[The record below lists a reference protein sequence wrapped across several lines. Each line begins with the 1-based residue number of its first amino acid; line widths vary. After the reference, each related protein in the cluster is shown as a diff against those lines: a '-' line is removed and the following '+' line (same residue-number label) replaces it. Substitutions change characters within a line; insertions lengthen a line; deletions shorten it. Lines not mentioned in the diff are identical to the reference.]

1 MRLLRHKEHV
11 NSKGNMTCVKR
22 GMIRAL
28 AAMMFC
34 LILSI
39 GTVCYA
45 DEVAATVTVASAKIR
60 ASADPNSQQLGSAKQ
75 GGTVSIIGQ
84 TTGTDGK
91 TWYQVFVDANT
102 KGFIRADLV
111 NVTGS
116 GTISTISSD
125 AAASATTTTT
135 TTTTTTASAT
145 DTQVSAVDKKS
156 GTIQTN
162 NVRIRK
168 GASTT
173 ADVVATANR
182 GMVVTVTGEAAGDDG
197 KTWYQISFTYN
208 SKEITGF
215 IRSDLVTF
223 DALPADTAQSTITGS
238 TETTEEPATE
248 TTATEE
254 PTEPVT
260 EEQPQEDQSTT
271 SSDDAQDIILM
282 NVDDVPYI
290 MPEFTPIILK
300 WEGQDI
306 NAYKN
311 GDFYLF
317 YAQKQNGEEGW
328 YVFDSV
334 NSVYQR
340 YVYSSAGATIPE
352 ESALSGNMLPIIIL
366 VVIIVI
372 LLLAIV
378 LMFMKLREYTSEYEE
393 YDEEED
399 EGEEEYGEEE
409 YGEEE
414 EIEEE
419 ESEPYEEP
427 ARRPAQEVRRQPVQQ
442 RPQQEQPQPRR
453 QNPREGQ
460 QPVRR
465 PEGQQPVRRQE
476 GEQPARAQQQP
487 VRRPEAQQQPVRR
500 TQQGHPVRRQD
511 GEAPVRRQT
520 AAQSEEG
527 RTVSRQPQG
536 NGTRRP
542 AQSRPSQ
549 PQRSVQRSQ
558 PQGRRAK
565 NFLEAE
571 DDDMD
576 FIDI

>member
-11 NSKGNMTCVKR
+11 NSKGNMTGVKR

-125 AAASATTTTT
+125 AAASATTSTT

-145 DTQVSAVDKKS
+145 ETQVSAVDKKS
-156 GTIQTN
+156 GTVQTN

-248 TTATEE
+248 TTAVEETTEQ
-254 PTEPVT
+254 VT
-260 EEQPQEDQSTT
+260 EEQPQEEQSTT
-271 SSDDAQDIILM
+271 SSDDTQDIILM

-340 YVYSSAGATIPE
+340 YVYSSAGATVPE

-393 YDEEED
+393 YDDEE
-399 EGEEEYGEEE
+399 EGEEEYGED
-409 YGEEE
+409 E

-419 ESEPYEEP
+419 EEETEPYEEP
-427 ARRPAQEVRRQPVQQ
+427 ARRPAQEPRKQPVQQ
-442 RPQQEQPQPRR
+442 RPQQAQPQPRR
-453 QNPREGQ
+453 QNPREVQ

-476 GEQPARAQQQP
+476 GEPPARAQQQP
-487 VRRPEAQQQPVRR
+487 VRRQEAQQPVRR

-511 GEAPVRRQT
+511 GEVPVRRQA

-542 AQSRPSQ
+542 AQSRPYQ
-549 PQRSVQRSQ
+549 PQRTVQHSQ
-558 PQGRRAK
+558 PQGRKAK
-565 NFLEAE
+565 NFLEAD

>member
-1 MRLLRHKEHV
+1 
-11 NSKGNMTCVKR
+11 MTGVKR

-60 ASADPNSQQLGSAKQ
+60 ASADPDSQQLGSAKQ

-125 AAASATTTTT
+125 AAASTTT

-145 DTQVSAVDKKS
+145 ETQVSAVDKKS
-156 GTIQTN
+156 GTVQTN

-223 DALPADTAQSTITGS
+223 DALPTDTAQSTITGS

-254 PTEPVT
+254 TTEPVT
-260 EEQPQEDQSTT
+260 EEQPQEEQSTT
-271 SSDDAQDIILM
+271 SSDDTQDIILM

-340 YVYSSAGATIPE
+340 YVYSSAGATVPE

-372 LLLAIV
+372 LLLAII

-393 YDEEED
+393 YDDEEEG
-399 EGEEEYGEEE
+399 EEEEYGED
-409 YGEEE
+409 E
-414 EIEEE
+414 EIEEEEE

-427 ARRPAQEVRRQPVQQ
+427 ARRPAQEPRKQPVQQ
-442 RPQQEQPQPRR
+442 RPQQAQPQPRR
-453 QNPREGQ
+453 QNPREVQQ

-465 PEGQQPVRRQE
+465 QEGQQPVRRSE

-487 VRRPEAQQQPVRR
+487 VRRQETQQPVRR

-511 GEAPVRRQT
+511 GEVPVRRQ
-520 AAQSEEG
+520 AATQSEEG

-536 NGTRRP
+536 NGTRHP
-542 AQSRPSQ
+542 AQSRPYQSQ
-549 PQRSVQRSQ
+549 RKVQQSQ
-558 PQGRRAK
+558 PQGRKAK
-565 NFLEAE
+565 NFLEAD

>member
-11 NSKGNMTCVKR
+11 NSKGNMTGVKR

-60 ASADPNSQQLGSAKQ
+60 ASADPDSQQLGSAKQ

-125 AAASATTTTT
+125 AASTTT

-145 DTQVSAVDKKS
+145 ETQVSAVDKKS
-156 GTIQTN
+156 GTVQTN

-223 DALPADTAQSTITGS
+223 DALPADSAQSTITGS

-248 TTATEE
+248 TTAAEETTES
-254 PTEPVT
+254 VT
-260 EEQPQEDQSTT
+260 EEQPQEEQSTT
-271 SSDDAQDIILM
+271 SSDDTQDIILM

-340 YVYSSAGATIPE
+340 YVYSSAGATVPE

-372 LLLAIV
+372 LLLAII

-393 YDEEED
+393 YDDEEEG
-399 EGEEEYGEEE
+399 EEEEYGED
-409 YGEEE
+409 E
-414 EIEEE
+414 EIEEEEE

-427 ARRPAQEVRRQPVQQ
+427 ARRPAQEPRKQPVQQ
-442 RPQQEQPQPRR
+442 RPQQVQPQPRR
-453 QNPREGQ
+453 QNPREVQ

-465 PEGQQPVRRQE
+465 PETQQPVRRSE

-487 VRRPEAQQQPVRR
+487 VRRPETQQPVRR

-511 GEAPVRRQT
+511 GEVPVRRQA

-542 AQSRPSQ
+542 AQSRPYPPQRKVQQSQ
-549 PQRSVQRSQ
+549 PL
-558 PQGRRAK
+558 GRKAK
-565 NFLEAE
+565 NFLEAD
-571 DDDMD
+571 DDDMN

>member
-11 NSKGNMTCVKR
+11 NSKGNMTGVKR

-135 TTTTTTASAT
+135 TTITTTASAT

-156 GTIQTN
+156 GTVQTN

-271 SSDDAQDIILM
+271 SSDDTQDIILM

-393 YDEEED
+393 YDEED
-399 EGEEEYGEEE
+399 EGEEE

-442 RPQQEQPQPRR
+442 RPQQEQPQPRN

-536 NGTRRP
+536 NGIRRP